1 MIIIKSPPEI
11 EAMRRAGALVGQFF
25 EEAERHC
32 GSGGAPPRPSAG
44 GKISAGSKKLLA
56 TTERALTK
64 AIGVS
69 LQGNRLGDISAA
81 IPEEAEGAGVSVVRD
96 FGGRGRGTTVA

>member
-11 EAMRRAGALVGQFF
+11 EAMRRAGAMVGQFF
-25 EEAERHC
+25 EEVERHVR
-32 GSGGAPPRPSAG
+32 SGVATRVRDGFFGDAARTYAV
-44 GKISAGSKKLLA
+44 GKISAGSEKLLA

-81 IPEEAEGAGVSVVRD
+81 IQEEAGGGGVL
-96 FGGRGRGTTVA
+96 RGRG